1 MVALRSLLSPVESD
15 NKAMGEYD
23 NDLYILQIAIRLS
36 DFHRQIMAPY
46 SQTSEYCLVPFP
58 PQNQHSHYVVKNN
71 P

>member
-1 MVALRSLLSPVESD
+1 
-15 NKAMGEYD
+15 MGEYD
-23 NDLYILQIAIRLS
+23 NDLYILQIAIQLS
-36 DFHRQIMAPY
+36 DFHHQITAPY